1 MCVSLSRAKHGFYVI
16 GNFKLMSDNSDL
28 WRKIVRHAK
37 MENLYGEGLHLYCQN
52 HLNDAGIYATMPE
65 DFKKAPEG
73 GCMKPCEYRLP
84 CGHTCSLVCHVID
97 AHHKKKLNVGNLVRN
112 AFVTIK
118 TTDMIECVISSVVNV
133 QNLSQKCCHV
143 DIRNK
148 CPVQLNHTRLNVR
161 ENVQNASHVATCVKI
176 YVEKV
181 TPRFVRNQ

>member
-1 MCVSLSRAKHGFYVI
+1 
-16 GNFKLMSDNSDL
+16 MSDNSDL

-52 HLNDAGIYATMPE
+52 HPNDAGIYATMPE

-73 GCMKPCEYRLP
+73 GCMKPCEYRLS
-84 CGHTCSLVCHVID
+84 CGHTCFLVCHVID
-97 AHHKKKLNVGNLVRN
+97 AHHKKTKCRKPCQKPICDG
-112 AFVTIK
+112 
-118 TTDMIECVISSVVNV
+118 IECVISSVVNV

-143 DIRNK
+143 DIRYK
-148 CPVQLNHTRLNVR
+148 CPVQLNHTRLNVW